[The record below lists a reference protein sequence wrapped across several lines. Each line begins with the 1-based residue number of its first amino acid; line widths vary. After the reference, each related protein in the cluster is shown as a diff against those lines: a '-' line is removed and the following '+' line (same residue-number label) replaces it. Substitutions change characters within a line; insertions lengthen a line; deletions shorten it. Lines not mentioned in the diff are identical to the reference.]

1 MDQSTDDST
10 QRVVRTLAAQHAE
23 HTTIVYHHLEV
34 AGLSRAY
41 NAGFRA
47 TTSQIVACTDDDV
60 IVHRDWIRA
69 IERAFATDD
78 RLGALYGQV
87 KCPESLRDVGPEMIV
102 PALTWTERL
111 RLFHTERNYKV
122 WGMGA
127 NMAIRRRAFDA
138 IGGFDEL
145 MGGGAPLRSSQDFDF
160 SLRLYRGGWAVLL
173 DPDVQ
178 VDHYGARRADQWSA
192 TEEAYGIGDG
202 AFYGKH
208 VRCRDLMALRMLV
221 KVMSQCVAKS
231 AYHSIRQRK
240 VVPLSVYAKSL
251 VTGLRGRCPFRRR
264 PRSAPVCRER
274 SGPIQRQRG
283 ERRRGRRPASL
294 TGRPGATRSAANE
307 PQPGVVDV
315 HKRRIEH
322 LQTGVGDATV
332 A

>member
-10 QRVVRTLAAQHAE
+10 ERVVRSLTAQHPDRM
-23 HTTIVYHHLEV
+23 TIVYHHLEV

-41 NAGFRA
+41 NAAFRA
-47 TTSQIVACTDDDV
+47 TTSEIVACTDDDV
-60 IVHRDWIRA
+60 IVHRDWIRT
-69 IERAFATDD
+69 IERDFAADD

-87 KCPESLRDVGPEMIV
+87 MCPESLLDVGPEMVV

-111 RLFHTERNYKV
+111 RLFQADRNYKV

-173 DPDVQ
+173 DPEVK
-178 VDHYGARRADQWSA
+178 VNHYGARRADQWSA
-192 TEEAYGIGDG
+192 TEKAYGIGDG

-251 VTGLRGRCPFRRR
+251 VTGLRDGARFD
-264 PRSAPVCRER
+264 VD
-274 SGPIQRQRG
+274 
-283 ERRRGRRPASL
+283 RGRRLYVENAQARFAVSE
-294 TGRPGATRSAANE
+294 ANE
-307 PQPGVVDV
+307 VAGADP
-315 HKRRIEH
+315 RR
-322 LQTGVGDATV
+322 
-332 A
+332 

>member
-1 MDQSTDDST
+1 MICTRDRADLIGQAVVSIVDCDHDGIELHVMDQSTDDST

-178 VDHYGARRADQWSA
+178 VDHYGAAACRPV
-192 TEEAYGIGDG
+192 
-202 AFYGKH
+202 
-208 VRCRDLMALRMLV
+208 VRYRG
-221 KVMSQCVAKS
+221 
-231 AYHSIRQRK
+231 
-240 VVPLSVYAKSL
+240 
-251 VTGLRGRCPFRRR
+251 GLRH
-264 PRSAPVCRER
+264 
-274 SGPIQRQRG
+274 
-283 ERRRGRRPASL
+283 RGRRVLRQTCSL
-294 TGRPGATRSAANE
+294 P
-307 PQPGVVDV
+307 
-315 HKRRIEH
+315 
-322 LQTGVGDATV
+322 
-332 A
+332 